1 VQATPPR
8 RDRRHGTI
16 SRATDNRS
24 FRRDD
29 DTVTDQIPAATE
41 RLLTTVDELA
51 DDDWAAPS
59 LCVGW
64 SRAHVVAH
72 LALNAEGL
80 GGAVRG
86 LLEGRPTPMYNSN
99 EDRDADIADLG
110 AAPPAAIRE
119 RLRSSAALFA
129 EAVGG
134 SGSLPDAATFDRTPG
149 GVVMAARAVPTL
161 RLREVEIHH
170 ADLDAGYGYA
180 DWPSEN
186 VVAFLDLDAVRY
198 DGAGF
203 VAHATDLDRDWT
215 FSSPDADAP
224 VVSGPAS
231 ALAWWVT
238 GRDPGAVL
246 SSSTGTLPTMEG
258 R

>member
-1 VQATPPR
+1 M
-8 RDRRHGTI
+8 G
-16 SRATDNRS
+16 
-24 FRRDD
+24 
-29 DTVTDQIPAATE
+29 TVTALIPAATE
-41 RLLTTVDELA
+41 RLVTTVDRLA

-59 LCVGW
+59 ACVGW

-72 LALNAEGL
+72 VALNAEGL

-86 LLEGRPTPMYNSN
+86 LLEGRPTPMYSSDD
-99 EDRDADIADLG
+99 DRDADIAALG
-110 AAPPAAIRE
+110 AAPPGEIRE
-119 RLRSSAALFA
+119 RLRSAAALFDD
-129 EAVGG
+129 AV
-134 SGSLPDAATFDRTPG
+134 SRVGSLPDGATFDRTPG
-149 GVVMAARAVPTL
+149 GIVMPAAAVPTL

-170 ADLDAGYGYA
+170 ADLQAGYGHA
-180 DWPSEN
+180 DWPSET
-186 VVAFLDLDAVRY
+186 VVAFLDRDAGRH

-203 VAHATDLDRDWT
+203 VAHATDLGRDWT
-215 FSSPDADAP
+215 FGSPGADAP

-246 SSSTGTLPTMEG
+246 SSSTGTLPTQEG